1 MASPYSSSLSQC
13 PPSPVPFVPPTG
25 VETCTSPIW
34 DEYLATNNSK
44 SSFEFTECT
53 LPVHLNFDDP
63 QTVEPRGVSMPVAH
77 PSSSSYASTSTS
89 SGPLRSYST
98 RPPVSQH
105 HLSSTPLKIT
115 PTNQKHQASSLLSP
129 VSFPLTTMSPI
140 ATTFPLTIMRP
151 YGIKTFVRPKMH
163 MPDTP
168 SNTQVGRW
176 TKREHELFLEGL
188 QRFGKS
194 WKKISSLVHTRTLV
208 QIRTHAQKYLQK
220 QSRAAIKADVKAAG
234 VAIFRSQPV
243 QRPQHPRTQ
252 SNVDVS
258 GRPTF
263 QLNAPMTSAVTPQLW
278 KTPRSGDHNN
288 GFAPLT
294 FPNNLP
300 ASAST
305 SRALSSTSPRSSFQL
320 NSTNRLD
327 QLLQDDN
334 STIPAFVD
342 EYYSSPTAI
351 EDGLLR
357 PLYTSEQ
364 WLSQTEISSAYINKR
379 RRLEPSLSTC
389 SGTSTL
395 TTVVVPAL
403 RSAFPSLNTFEPL
416 QVPNNLSSP
425 SNSPTQRQSAVLLAA
440 HETDGT
446 IDHASAWL

>member
-1 MASPYSSSLSQC
+1 MASPYKSSPSQS
-13 PPSPVPFVPPTG
+13 PPSPVPFVPSTG

-34 DEYLATNNSK
+34 DEYLANNSK
-44 SSFEFTECT
+44 EFTQCT
-53 LPVHLNFDDP
+53 LPVHINFDDP
-63 QTVEPRGVSMPVAH
+63 QTVEPRGVAMPITY
-77 PSSSSYASTSTS
+77 PSTSSYASTSTS
-89 SGPLRSYST
+89 NGPPRSYST

-105 HLSSTPLKIT
+105 HLSPTPLKIT
-115 PTNQKHQASSLLSP
+115 STNQKHQASSLLSP
-129 VSFPLTTMSPI
+129 VSFPLTTMSPM
-140 ATTFPLTIMRP
+140 ATAFPLTIMRP
-151 YGIKTFVRPKMH
+151 YGIKTFDRPKMH

-220 QSRAAIKADVKAAG
+220 QSRAAIKAEVKAAG

-243 QRPQHPRTQ
+243 QRPQRPRHPRTQ
-252 SNVDVS
+252 SNVDAS
-258 GRPTF
+258 GRSTL
-263 QLNAPMTSAVTPQLW
+263 QSNASMTPAVTPRQW
-278 KTPRSGDHNN
+278 KTPQSGDRNN
-288 GFAPLT
+288 GFDPLL
-294 FPNNLP
+294 FPNNL
-300 ASAST
+300 SALAAT

-334 STIPAFVD
+334 STIPAFID

-364 WLSQTEISSAYINKR
+364 WLSQAEISTTNVNKR

-389 SGTSTL
+389 SGTLASTA
-395 TTVVVPAL
+395 VVVPAL
-403 RSAFPSLNTFEPL
+403 RSAFFSLNTFEPL
-416 QVPNNLSSP
+416 QAPDNLSSP
-425 SNSPTQRQSAVLLAA
+425 SKSPTQRESAVLLAA

-446 IDHASAWL
+446 TDHASAWL

>member
-1 MASPYSSSLSQC
+1 MASPYKSSLSQS
-13 PPSPVPFVPPTG
+13 PPSPVPFVPSTG

-34 DEYLATNNSK
+34 DEYLANNSK
-44 SSFEFTECT
+44 EFTQCT

-63 QTVEPRGVSMPVAH
+63 QTVEPRRVAMPITY
-77 PSSSSYASTSTS
+77 PSTSSYASTSTS
-89 SGPLRSYST
+89 NGPPRSYST

-105 HLSSTPLKIT
+105 HLSPTPLKIT

-129 VSFPLTTMSPI
+129 VSFPLTTMSPM
-140 ATTFPLTIMRP
+140 ATAFPLTIMRP
-151 YGIKTFVRPKMH
+151 YGIKTFDRPKMH

-194 WKKISSLVHTRTLV
+194 WKKISSLVHTPL
-208 QIRTHAQKYLQK
+208 
-220 QSRAAIKADVKAAG
+220 AA
-234 VAIFRSQPV
+234 
-243 QRPQHPRTQ
+243 
-252 SNVDVS
+252 
-258 GRPTF
+258 
-263 QLNAPMTSAVTPQLW
+263 
-278 KTPRSGDHNN
+278 
-288 GFAPLT
+288 
-294 FPNNLP
+294 
-300 ASAST
+300 T

-334 STIPAFVD
+334 STIPAFID

-364 WLSQTEISSAYINKR
+364 WLSQTEISTTNVNKR

-389 SGTSTL
+389 SGTLTSTA
-395 TTVVVPAL
+395 VVVPAL
-403 RSAFPSLNTFEPL
+403 RSAFFSLNTFEPL
-416 QVPNNLSSP
+416 QAPDNLSSP
-425 SNSPTQRQSAVLLAA
+425 SKSPTQRESAVLLAA

-446 IDHASAWL
+446 TDHASAWL